1 MHRSKLQNAL
11 HNPIPAG
18 QNQSKNFVSFT
29 NLSPQTSAEHYWA
42 SRALKAEA
50 LLSAREKHFEEVGKD
65 ELQSLEARYKEKY
78 NNLERLLVVLAL
90 VMALL
95 LVLLTYV
102 VASHNNAGLSNATNT
117 PGFPFLSFL
126 WSRSGISN
134 LSKQEFIPN
143 RFNLHLHLPSH
154 FTIPILSPWSSVV
167 STPQSFHHEVSCPHR
182 LYLLFPPFLYRW
194 KIRPQAPSV
203 LQPPPVSTPFS

>member
-1 MHRSKLQNAL
+1 MNCKVQRQGTRKSTTTLRGFWYVDNA
-11 HNPIPAG
+11 HMWVTTQCNIFQVA
-18 QNQSKNFVSFT
+18 
-29 NLSPQTSAEHYWA
+29 
-42 SRALKAEA
+42 
-50 LLSAREKHFEEVGKD
+50 
-65 ELQSLEARYKEKY
+65 
-78 NNLERLLVVLAL
+78 LAL

-102 VASHNNAGLSNATNT
+102 VASHNNAGLSNAKNT

-182 LYLLFPPFLYRW
+182 LYLLFAPFLYRW